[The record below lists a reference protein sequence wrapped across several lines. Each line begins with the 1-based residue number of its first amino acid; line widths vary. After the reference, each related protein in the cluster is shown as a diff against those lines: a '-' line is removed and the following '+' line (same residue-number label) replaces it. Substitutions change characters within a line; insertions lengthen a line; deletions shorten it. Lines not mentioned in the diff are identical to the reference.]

1 MKRINSLESLPENID
16 ILTGIDLIGNIKRLF
31 KTPAQM
37 PGCLFLL
44 CIRGNCSITIHL
56 SKYELK
62 KNSIAI
68 IFPHQFVQVMEESND
83 CRFIFV
89 GFSKKLIQS
98 PPLFSRMIEYTPS
111 IFEEPVIELR
121 PEVAEI
127 FY

>member
-68 IFPHQFVQVMEESND
+68 IS
-83 CRFIFV
+83 RI
-89 GFSKKLIQS
+89 SLYKSWKKA
-98 PPLFSRMIEYTPS
+98 MT
-111 IFEEPVIELR
+111 
-121 PEVAEI
+121 VALYLSD
-127 FY
+127 FQKS

>member
-62 KNSIAI
+62 KNSIPRAASLEAYRRQA
-68 IFPHQFVQVMEESND
+68 FPPAYRHSGSAR
-83 CRFIFV
+83 CGILSAWAGR
-89 GFSKKLIQS
+89 
-98 PPLFSRMIEYTPS
+98 R
-111 IFEEPVIELR
+111 
-121 PEVAEI
+121 
-127 FY
+127 